1 MGSDAPP
8 LPAPGGQPQG
18 TQGAQAADQSPGQ
31 DITGVVDANIEPGQS
46 HAHCLDHCGS
56 QGSAPAQA
64 IPAAKAAQ
72 VWPDGKEFGSAEV
85 SRGIR
90 PSTIT

>member
-1 MGSDAPP
+1 MHTAWIT
-8 LPAPGGQPQG
+8 AAVR
-18 TQGAQAADQSPGQ
+18 AQR
-31 DITGVVDANIEPGQS
+31 
-46 HAHCLDHCGS
+46 